1 MISKISNLVGPLSS
15 FSSGPPVGGSIR
27 FGRND
32 TTPRYISVPAS
43 SDWAVGTGDFC
54 VEWFQYQTQVSPPQ
68 YSRVF
73 QVGDYDNHAIG
84 VSIEGEEGED
94 GRFLV
99 WIANERIFYFG
110 DPITNYLNQWV
121 YFAVVRNSG
130 QVSVYQNGARIATF
144 SAPNDVN
151 DTSNN
156 LLIGFGSGNVW
167 NGYLTNFRFTKGN
180 SIYDPTGTTISVPT
194 EELSPVT
201 GTKLLLNFPSGPS
214 YLQDSSVLNK
224 TVTRI
229 NGAVWSS
236 LTPF

>member
-1 MISKISNLVGPLSS
+1 MISRISNLVGPLSS
-15 FSSGPPVGGSIR
+15 FSSGSPVGGSIR

-32 TTPRYISVPAS
+32 EIPRYISVPAS

-73 QVGDYDNHAIG
+73 QVGDYPHAIG
-84 VSIEGEEGED
+84 VSIESGT
-94 GRFLV
+94 FLV
-99 WIANERIFYFG
+99 WIANSYYGILNL
-110 DPITNYLNQWV
+110 DNYLNQWV

-130 QVSVYQNGARIATF
+130 QVSVYQNGSRIINLPSTD
-144 SAPNDVN
+144 PDDIN
-151 DTSNN
+151 DTSND
-156 LLIGFGSGNVW
+156 LHIGSGSGQVW
-167 NGYLTNFRFTKGN
+167 NGYMTNFRFTKGS

-194 EELSPVT
+194 EELSPVD

-214 YLQDSSVLNK
+214 YLQDSSGLNK